1 MTPPPRKKPAAAV
14 TAKKTKV
21 GKGKVGK
28 KSVQPRRPTLPKDR
42 RPTHYWGGRIYDDG
56 MRLRC
61 YVRATD
67 KVEKSFAYHTHDAR
81 LFAWQRALDCI
92 EMDKRPRDV

>member
-1 MTPPPRKKPAAAV
+1 MFSRAGLPCPKTVAPR
-14 TAKKTKV
+14 TI
-21 GKGKVGK
+21 G
-28 KSVQPRRPTLPKDR
+28 
-42 RPTHYWGGRIYDDG
+42 GGRIYDDG
-56 MRLRC
+56 KRLRC

-81 LFAWQRALDCI
+81 LFAWQRAFDCI

>member
-1 MTPPPRKKPAAAV
+1 MPPAAAKKPRACKCKV
-14 TAKKTKV
+14 AK
-21 GKGKVGK
+21 GHPPR
-28 KSVQPRRPTLPKDR
+28 PRRPTLPKDR

-56 MRLRC
+56 KRLRC

-92 EMDKRPRDV
+92 EMDKRPRNV